1 VHPSQ
6 EKKLRHSMA
15 LGHELGSL
23 TRFVDADEM
32 RARGIPPAFLFG
44 CTQHGGT
51 LDPGKYVMG
60 LRRAA
65 LRAGVRL
72 FEQTKLLS
80 YSEGPTITC
89 RSEHGS
95 ARAPFMVLAT
105 NAYTPQLGLLRD
117 KVVPLRVSAIETEP
131 LSKAQLKTLGW
142 QGRKGVTPHWTMES
156 HRLTARDTLLVTT
169 KQLGYAY
176 GSGTP
181 NQPDTAAYKA
191 LHQALEERFRPCAA
205 PPSVRAGAATSAWP
219 TTPCR
224 WSAPPAPGTTFSIP
238 PVVPGTASAPSRW
251 SVTCWPSALA
261 VSSTRCWRR
270 CATRPHRRCPSRCSG
285 AP

>member
-1 VHPSQ
+1 LNCALGADVVVLEQDFAGFASGRNAGYLAGSMGVEFELFHKRVGLEQARKMVSFYDEGVSYVERRLRELASIDYNPPASSAPRHPSQ

-142 QGRKGVTPHWTMES
+142 QGRKGS
-156 HRLTARDTLLVTT
+156 
-169 KQLGYAY
+169 
-176 GSGTP
+176 S
-181 NQPDTAAYKA
+181 
-191 LHQALEERFRPCAA
+191 
-205 PPSVRAGAATSAWP
+205 PPTDHGK
-219 TTPCR
+219 
-224 WSAPPAPGTTFSIP
+224 PPADR
-238 PVVPGTASAPSRW
+238 A
-251 SVTCWPSALA
+251 
-261 VSSTRCWRR
+261 
-270 CATRPHRRCPSRCSG
+270 
-285 AP
+285 